1 MIEFAYPWL
10 LLLLLLVPLIGYYCT
25 YRQKQ
30 PSVTVSSVEPF
41 MEVRTVVRR
50 PGFPLSCMLL
60 ALVVLIVALARP
72 RAGSEKFVIR
82 SKGIDIV
89 LAIDLSGSMGSYDVP
104 RNITSGDAL
113 VQAIRSG
120 ALKTRLEIAKEE
132 IAKFI
137 SGRPNDRIGLVGFA
151 EKAYNLAPPTLDH
164 AWLLAHLARL
174 RPGML
179 GDMTGI
185 ASPLGTGVSRL
196 KDSKAPRR
204 VLVLF
209 TDGSNNV
216 RNSLTPEQAAE
227 LAKKFNVVIHTV
239 GIGSSNAFAVE
250 NGRLFQ
256 VEDQFDEK
264 LLHHLSKITGG
275 RYFAAADAEGMKQV
289 MDDINHLEKTSVEQ
303 PKYMEY
309 REYAPYLALVSLAL
323 ALLAFLARCTW
334 RLRLP

>member
-10 LLLLLLVPLIGYYCT
+10 LLLLLLVPLIGYYCV

-30 PSVTVSSVEPF
+30 PSVTVSTVEPF
-41 MEVRTVVRR
+41 EEVRSVRR
-50 PGFPLSCMLL
+50 PGFPLGCMLL
-60 ALVVLIVALARP
+60 ALCVLIVALARP
-72 RAGSEKFVIR
+72 RAGNEKFLIR
-82 SKGIDIV
+82 SQGIDIV

-104 RNITSGDAL
+104 RNITSGRDL
-113 VQAIRSG
+113 VQAIQSG
-120 ALKTRLEIAKEE
+120 ALKNRLDVAKEE

-137 SGRPNDRIGLVGFA
+137 AERPNDRIGLVGFA
-151 EKAYNLAPPTLDH
+151 ETAYNLAPPTLDH
-164 AWLLAHLARL
+164 GWLLAHLSNL
-174 RPGML
+174 KPGIL

-185 ASPLGTGVSRL
+185 ASPIGTGVARL
-196 KDSKAPRR
+196 KGSDAPRR

-239 GIGSSNAFAVE
+239 GIGSNNAFAVE
-250 NGRLFQ
+250 NGQIFQ

-264 LLHHLSKITGG
+264 LLRSLADITGG

-289 MDDINHLEKTSVEQ
+289 MDDINHLEKTTVEQ

-323 ALLAFLARCTW
+323 ALLSFLARCTW